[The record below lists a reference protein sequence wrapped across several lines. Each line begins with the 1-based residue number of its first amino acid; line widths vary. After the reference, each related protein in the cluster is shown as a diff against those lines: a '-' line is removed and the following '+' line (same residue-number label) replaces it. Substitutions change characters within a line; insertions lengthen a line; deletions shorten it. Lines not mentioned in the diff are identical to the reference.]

1 MSVLHIA
8 YSGLQ
13 SASLGNST
21 TIHNISNANTEGYSR
36 QTNHQKANYALST
49 GSGFMGQGSSVTTVR
64 RAYNEFLDKQV
75 NVSQSRY
82 SYSQEYADCLSR
94 IDDLLADSTTGLTP
108 VLQEFFQA
116 VQDVA
121 DNPSLAATRQAM
133 VTSTQTMITRFQ
145 SLQDTINELEVEI
158 NGKISNSVEEINSI
172 CKEIGDLNNK
182 INIVES
188 STYQQ
193 ANDLRDQRDLLVNK
207 LTEQISVTTLTD
219 NKGRIS
225 VFTGS
230 GQRLVSEVGEVTELT
245 TVQSNN
251 GSGRLNVGIVTHGGN
266 TMELPDR
273 LVTGGVLGGLVAF
286 RKELDLAT
294 NELGRV
300 AASMALVFNVQ
311 HAQGQDLLN
320 QSNSDADAGKFIKDY
335 FVIDDMQPRVNNYY
349 TNQKDDVGNYK
360 AVLTAKFTE
369 PEYGPNVTD
378 GNLYTMLTTHNY
390 TVEVLEGNADP
401 NAAKFKLIDDTSGQE
416 LEFTRDDGSKTKELT
431 FEELN
436 KLSRNYGFTLS
447 FDDNNRKE
455 TTTGDKFYIQPT
467 ANAVN
472 NLKLNDAIA
481 ADHRLVATALPF
493 DTKQAETNKGSGI
506 ITQAKSTPV
515 PVFTK
520 QIFFNKDTGLY
531 SSEIQLSFVAPN
543 SLKVQ
548 TLVNNADG
556 TTKTDKLPE
565 GTEIYYREAGAKT
578 ESKLTVN
585 ANGKLVDKDG
595 KELDGIPYSQNVSIS
610 LYGMG
615 FSISGQPNNNDVFSI
630 GNNDGAI
637 TDSRNILAI
646 GELQNKNTVGGNTIR
661 DENSAN
667 DRGTTTL
674 QGAYSEMVALI
685 GTRAQKMYIDADT
698 QSTVLQNAIDNKQSL
713 VGVNLDEEY
722 VNMIKYQQ
730 AYQAASKCIETAQI
744 MFDSIIASV

>member
-75 NVSQSRY
+75 NVAQSRY

-349 TNQKDDVGNYK
+349 TNQKDNVGNYK

-390 TVEVLEGNADP
+390 TVEVTDGTAGAE
-401 NAAKFKLIDDTSGQE
+401 KYKLMDDTSGIEIKTDLTFTQLNE
-416 LEFTRDDGSKTKELT
+416 LTRD
-431 FEELN
+431 
-436 KLSRNYGFTLS
+436 YGFSLEIDANKRT
-447 FDDNNRKE
+447 FA
-455 TTTGDKFYIQPT
+455 TGDKFYIQPT

-520 QIFFNKDTGLY
+520 QIFYNPNTKLY

-556 TTKTDKLPE
+556 TTKTDKLPQ

-685 GTRAQKMYIDADT
+685 GTRAQQMYIDADT

>member
-75 NVSQSRY
+75 NIAQSRY

-251 GSGRLNVGIVTHGGN
+251 GSGRLSVGIVTHGGN

-349 TNQKDDVGNYK
+349 TNQKDNVGNYK

-390 TVEVLEGNADP
+390 TVEVTDGTAGAE
-401 NAAKFKLIDDTSGQE
+401 KYKLMDDTSGIEIKTDLTFTQLNE
-416 LEFTRDDGSKTKELT
+416 LTRD
-431 FEELN
+431 
-436 KLSRNYGFTLS
+436 YGFSLEIDANKRT
-447 FDDNNRKE
+447 FA
-455 TTTGDKFYIQPT
+455 TGDKFYIQPT

-520 QIFFNKDTGLY
+520 QIFYNPNTKLY

-556 TTKTDKLPE
+556 TTKTDKLPQ

-578 ESKLTVN
+578 ETKLTVN

-713 VGVNLDEEY
+713 VGVNLNEEY
-722 VNMIKYQQ
+722 VNMVKYQQ

>member
-75 NVSQSRY
+75 NVAQSRY

-188 STYQQ
+188 STYQP

-251 GSGRLNVGIVTHGGN
+251 GSGRLSVGIVTHGGN

-300 AASMALVFNVQ
+300 ASSMALVFNVQ

-320 QSNSDADAGKFIKDY
+320 QSNSDADVGKFIKDY

-390 TVEVLEGNADP
+390 TVEVTDGTAGAE
-401 NAAKFKLIDDTSGQE
+401 KYKLMDDTSGIEIKTDLTFTQLNE
-416 LEFTRDDGSKTKELT
+416 LTRD
-431 FEELN
+431 
-436 KLSRNYGFTLS
+436 YGFSLEIDANKRT
-447 FDDNNRKE
+447 FA
-455 TTTGDKFYIQPT
+455 TGDKFYIQPT

-520 QIFFNKDTGLY
+520 QIFYNPNTKLY

-698 QSTVLQNAIDNKQSL
+698 QSTVLQNAIDDKQSL

>member
-390 TVEVLEGNADP
+390 TVEVTDGTAGAE
-401 NAAKFKLIDDTSGQE
+401 KYKLVDDTSGIEIKTDLTFTQLNE
-416 LEFTRDDGSKTKELT
+416 LTRD
-431 FEELN
+431 
-436 KLSRNYGFTLS
+436 YGFSLEIDANKRT
-447 FDDNNRKE
+447 FA
-455 TTTGDKFYIQPT
+455 TGDKFYIQPT

-520 QIFFNKDTGLY
+520 EIFYNADTKSY
-531 SSEIQLSFVAPN
+531 TSEIQLSFVAPN
-543 SLKVQ
+543 SFKVQ
-548 TLVNNADG
+548 IQETAADG
-556 TTKTDKLPE
+556 TQKAKNLDKGAE
-565 GTEIYYREAGAKT
+565 VYYREAGSKT
-578 ESKLTVN
+578 EIKLL
-585 ANGKLVDKDG
+585 ADGNGGFTDKDG
-595 KELDGIPYSQNVSIS
+595 KKLDGIPYSQNVSIS

-685 GTRAQKMYIDADT
+685 GTRAQQMYIDADT

>member
-13 SASLGNST
+13 SASLGNT
-21 TIHNISNANTEGYSR
+21 TTTHNISNANTEGYSR

-64 RAYNEFLDKQV
+64 RAYDEFLDKQV
-75 NVSQSRY
+75 NVAQSRY

-158 NGKISNSVEEINSI
+158 NGKISNSVEEINAI

-182 INIVES
+182 ITIVES
-188 STYQQ
+188 STYQP

-207 LTEQISVTTLTD
+207 LSEQIAITTLTD
-219 NKGRIS
+219 SKGRMS
-225 VFTGS
+225 LFTGS

-245 TVQSNN
+245 AVQSSN
-251 GSGRLNVGIVTHGGN
+251 GSGRLSVGIVTYGGN

-300 AASMALVFNVQ
+300 AASMALVFNAQ
-311 HAQGQDLLN
+311 HAQGQDLLGHTSAN
-320 QSNSDADAGKFIKDY
+320 GNEFASDY
-335 FVIDDMQPRVNNYY
+335 FIIDDMQPKVSSYY
-349 TNQKDDVGNYK
+349 TNSKDDTGNYK
-360 AVLTAKFTE
+360 AVLSATFTA
-369 PEYGPNVTD
+369 PEYGPNITD
-378 GNLYTMLTTHNY
+378 GNYYTMLTTHNY
-390 TVEVLEGNADP
+390 TIETTADG
-401 NAAKFKLIDDTSGQE
+401 KYKLIDDTSGIE
-416 LEFTRDDGSKTKELT
+416 IKAGLSLED
-431 FEELN
+431 LN
-436 KLSRNYGFTLS
+436 KLCREYGFS
-447 FDDNNRKE
+447 VAFENGKDQPE
-455 TTTGDKFYIQPT
+455 VGDKFYIQPT
-467 ANAVN
+467 ANAVDHLTLN
-472 NLKLNDAIA
+472 NTIA
-481 ADHRLVATALPF
+481 NDHRYLATALPF
-493 DTKQAETNKGSGI
+493 NSAEGENNRGSGKI
-506 ITQAKSTPV
+506 DSVYSTETFRGADTTPIPAKTKDAAVDAGLQARDKVLKDGGIGFSYNEGNL
-515 PVFTK
+515 VFSADMVK
-520 QIFFNKDTGLY
+520 
-531 SSEIQLSFVAPN
+531 
-543 SLKVQ
+543 
-548 TLVNNADG
+548 TLMDNGV
-556 TTKTDKLPE
+556 
-565 GTEIYYREAGAKT
+565 TEIYVLNPGDSS
-578 ESKLTVN
+578 ESKITLAAGELKVAYTTEM
-585 ANGKLVDKDG
+585 KL
-595 KELDGIPYSQNVSIS
+595 SIAD
-610 LYGMG
+610 MG
-615 FSISGQPNNNDVFSI
+615 FSVI
-630 GNNDGAI
+630 GVPINGDTFQITTNDGAI
-637 TDSRNILAI
+637 TDSRNILTI
-646 GELQNKNTVGGNTIR
+646 GQLQNKNTVGGNSIESDSTK
-661 DENSAN
+661 

-685 GTRAQKMYIDADT
+685 GTRAQQMYIAADT

-744 MFDSIIASV
+744 MFDSIIAAV

>member
-1 MSVLHIA
+1 MSVLQIA

-75 NVSQSRY
+75 NVAQSRY

-251 GSGRLNVGIVTHGGN
+251 GSGRLSVGIVTHGGN

-300 AASMALVFNVQ
+300 ASSMALVFNVQ

-401 NAAKFKLIDDTSGQE
+401 TAAKFKLIDDTSGIE
-416 LEFTRDDGSKTKELT
+416 IKAGLSLED
-431 FEELN
+431 LN

-447 FDDNNRKE
+447 FDNNRQE

-520 QIFFNKDTGLY
+520 EIFYNADTKSY
-531 SSEIQLSFVAPN
+531 TSEIQLSFVAPN
-543 SLKVQ
+543 SFKVQ
-548 TLVNNADG
+548 IQETAADG
-556 TTKTDKLPE
+556 TQKAKNLDKGAE
-565 GTEIYYREAGAKT
+565 VYYREAGSKT
-578 ESKLTVN
+578 EIKLL
-585 ANGKLVDKDG
+585 ADGNGGFTDKDG

>member
-158 NGKISNSVEEINSI
+158 NGKISNSVEEINAI

-390 TVEVLEGNADP
+390 TVEVTDGTAGAE
-401 NAAKFKLIDDTSGQE
+401 KYKLMDDTSGIEIKTDLTFTQLNE
-416 LEFTRDDGSKTKELT
+416 LTRD
-431 FEELN
+431 
-436 KLSRNYGFTLS
+436 YGFSLEIDANKRT
-447 FDDNNRKE
+447 FA
-455 TTTGDKFYIQPT
+455 TGDKFYIQPT

-520 QIFFNKDTGLY
+520 QIFYNPDTKLY

-543 SLKVQ
+543 SFKVQ
-548 TLVNNADG
+548 IQETAADG
-556 TTKTDKLPE
+556 TQKAKNLDKGAE
-565 GTEIYYREAGAKT
+565 VYYREAGSKT
-578 ESKLTVN
+578 EIKLL
-585 ANGKLVDKDG
+585 ADGNGGFTDKDG
-595 KELDGIPYSQNVSIS
+595 KKLDGIPYSQNVSIS

-685 GTRAQKMYIDADT
+685 GTRAQQMYIDADT

-713 VGVNLDEEY
+713 VGVNLNEEY
-722 VNMIKYQQ
+722 VNMVKYQQ

>member
-75 NVSQSRY
+75 NVAQSRY

-158 NGKISNSVEEINSI
+158 NGKISNSVEEINAI

-251 GSGRLNVGIVTHGGN
+251 GSGRLSVGIVTHGGN

-390 TVEVLEGNADP
+390 TVEVTDGTAGAE
-401 NAAKFKLIDDTSGQE
+401 KYKLVDDTSGIEIKTDLTFTQLNE
-416 LEFTRDDGSKTKELT
+416 LTRD
-431 FEELN
+431 
-436 KLSRNYGFTLS
+436 YGFSLEIDANKRT
-447 FDDNNRKE
+447 FA
-455 TTTGDKFYIQPT
+455 TGDKFYIQPT

-520 QIFFNKDTGLY
+520 EIFYNADTKSY
-531 SSEIQLSFVAPN
+531 TSEIQLSFVAPN
-543 SLKVQ
+543 SFKVQ
-548 TLVNNADG
+548 IQETAADG
-556 TTKTDKLPE
+556 TQKAKNLDKGAE
-565 GTEIYYREAGAKT
+565 VYYREAGSKT
-578 ESKLTVN
+578 EIKLL
-585 ANGKLVDKDG
+585 ADGNGGFTDKDG
-595 KELDGIPYSQNVSIS
+595 KKLDGIPYSQNVSIS

-685 GTRAQKMYIDADT
+685 GTRAQQMYIDADT

>member
-75 NVSQSRY
+75 NVAQSRY
-82 SYSQEYADCLSR
+82 SYSQEYSDCLSR

-158 NGKISNSVEEINSI
+158 NGKISNSVEEINAI

-251 GSGRLNVGIVTHGGN
+251 GSGRLSVGIVTHGGN

-300 AASMALVFNVQ
+300 ASSMALVFNVQ

-390 TVEVLEGNADP
+390 TVEVTDGTAGAE
-401 NAAKFKLIDDTSGQE
+401 KYKLVDDTSGIEIKTDLTFTQLNE
-416 LEFTRDDGSKTKELT
+416 LTRD
-431 FEELN
+431 
-436 KLSRNYGFTLS
+436 YGFSLEIDANKRT
-447 FDDNNRKE
+447 FA
-455 TTTGDKFYIQPT
+455 TGDKFYIQPT

>member
-158 NGKISNSVEEINSI
+158 NGKISNSVEEINAI

-251 GSGRLNVGIVTHGGN
+251 GSGRLSVGIVTHGGN

-390 TVEVLEGNADP
+390 TVEVTDGTAGAE
-401 NAAKFKLIDDTSGQE
+401 KYKLMDDTSGIEIKTDLTFTQLNE
-416 LEFTRDDGSKTKELT
+416 LTRD
-431 FEELN
+431 
-436 KLSRNYGFTLS
+436 YGFSLEIDANKRT
-447 FDDNNRKE
+447 FA
-455 TTTGDKFYIQPT
+455 TGDKFYIQPT

-556 TTKTDKLPE
+556 TTKTDKLPQ

-630 GNNDGAI
+630 RNNDGAI

>member
-13 SASLGNST
+13 SASLGNTT

-75 NVSQSRY
+75 NVAQSRY

-251 GSGRLNVGIVTHGGN
+251 GSGRLSVGIVTHGGN

-300 AASMALVFNVQ
+300 ASSMALVFNVQ

-320 QSNSDADAGKFIKDY
+320 QSNSDADVGKFIKDY

-390 TVEVLEGNADP
+390 TVEVTDGTAGAE
-401 NAAKFKLIDDTSGQE
+401 KYKLMDDTSGIEIKTDLTFTQLNE
-416 LEFTRDDGSKTKELT
+416 LTRD
-431 FEELN
+431 
-436 KLSRNYGFTLS
+436 YGFSLEIDANKRT
-447 FDDNNRKE
+447 FA
-455 TTTGDKFYIQPT
+455 TGDKFYIQPT

-556 TTKTDKLPE
+556 TTKTDKLPQ

-685 GTRAQKMYIDADT
+685 GTRAQQMYIDADT

>member
-75 NVSQSRY
+75 NVAQSRY

-188 STYQQ
+188 STYQP

-251 GSGRLNVGIVTHGGN
+251 GSGRLSVGIVTHGGN

-390 TVEVLEGNADP
+390 TVEVTDGTAGAE
-401 NAAKFKLIDDTSGQE
+401 KYKLMDDTSGIEIKTDLTFTQLNE
-416 LEFTRDDGSKTKELT
+416 LTRD
-431 FEELN
+431 
-436 KLSRNYGFTLS
+436 YGFSLEIDANKRT
-447 FDDNNRKE
+447 FA
-455 TTTGDKFYIQPT
+455 TGDKFYIQPT

-520 QIFFNKDTGLY
+520 QIFYNPDTKLY

-630 GNNDGAI
+630 RNNDGAI

-685 GTRAQKMYIDADT
+685 GTRAQQMYIDADT

-713 VGVNLDEEY
+713 VGVNLNEEY
-722 VNMIKYQQ
+722 VNMVKYQQ

>member
-158 NGKISNSVEEINSI
+158 NGKISNSVEEINAI

-320 QSNSDADAGKFIKDY
+320 QSNSGADAGKFIKDY

-390 TVEVLEGNADP
+390 TIETIADG
-401 NAAKFKLIDDTSGQE
+401 KYKLIDDTSGIE
-416 LEFTRDDGSKTKELT
+416 IKAGLNMD
-431 FEELN
+431 ELN
-436 KLSRNYGFTLS
+436 KLCREYGFS
-447 FDDNNRKE
+447 VAFENGKDKPDV
-455 TTTGDKFYIQPT
+455 GDKFYIQPT

-520 QIFFNKDTGLY
+520 EIFYNADTKSY
-531 SSEIQLSFVAPN
+531 TSEIQLSFVAPN
-543 SLKVQ
+543 SFKVQ
-548 TLVNNADG
+548 IQETAADG
-556 TTKTDKLPE
+556 TQKAKNLDKGAE
-565 GTEIYYREAGAKT
+565 VYYREAGSKT
-578 ESKLTVN
+578 EIKLL
-585 ANGKLVDKDG
+585 ADGNGGFTDKDG
-595 KELDGIPYSQNVSIS
+595 KKLDGIPYSQNVSIS

-615 FSISGQPNNNDVFSI
+615 FSISGQPSNNDVFSI

-713 VGVNLDEEY
+713 VGVNLNEEY
-722 VNMIKYQQ
+722 VNMVKYQQ

>member
-75 NVSQSRY
+75 NVAQSRY

-188 STYQQ
+188 STYRQ

-251 GSGRLNVGIVTHGGN
+251 GSGRLSVGIVTHGGN

-300 AASMALVFNVQ
+300 ASSMALVFNVQ

-320 QSNSDADAGKFIKDY
+320 QSNSDADVGKFIKDY

-349 TNQKDDVGNYK
+349 TNQKDNVGNYK

-390 TVEVLEGNADP
+390 TVEVTDGTAGAE
-401 NAAKFKLIDDTSGQE
+401 KYKLMDDTSGIEIKTDLTFTQLNE
-416 LEFTRDDGSKTKELT
+416 LTRD
-431 FEELN
+431 
-436 KLSRNYGFTLS
+436 YGFSLEIDANKRT
-447 FDDNNRKE
+447 FA
-455 TTTGDKFYIQPT
+455 TGDKFYIQPT

-520 QIFFNKDTGLY
+520 EIFYNADTKSY
-531 SSEIQLSFVAPN
+531 TSEIQLSFVAPN
-543 SLKVQ
+543 SFKVQ
-548 TLVNNADG
+548 IQETAADG
-556 TTKTDKLPE
+556 TQKAKNLDKGAE
-565 GTEIYYREAGAKT
+565 VYYREAGSKT
-578 ESKLTVN
+578 EIKLL
-585 ANGKLVDKDG
+585 ADGNGGFTDKDG
-595 KELDGIPYSQNVSIS
+595 KKLDGIPYSQNVSIS

-713 VGVNLDEEY
+713 VGVNLNEEY
-722 VNMIKYQQ
+722 VNMVKYQQ

>member
-1 MSVLHIA
+1 M
-8 YSGLQ
+8 
-13 SASLGNST
+13 
-21 TIHNISNANTEGYSR
+21 
-36 QTNHQKANYALST
+36 
-49 GSGFMGQGSSVTTVR
+49 
-64 RAYNEFLDKQV
+64 
-75 NVSQSRY
+75 
-82 SYSQEYADCLSR
+82 
-94 IDDLLADSTTGLTP
+94 
-108 VLQEFFQA
+108 
-116 VQDVA
+116 QDVA

-188 STYQQ
+188 STYQP

-251 GSGRLNVGIVTHGGN
+251 GSGRLSVGIVTHGGN

-378 GNLYTMLTTHNY
+378 GNL
-390 TVEVLEGNADP
+390 
-401 NAAKFKLIDDTSGQE
+401 
-416 LEFTRDDGSKTKELT
+416 
-431 FEELN
+431 
-436 KLSRNYGFTLS
+436 
-447 FDDNNRKE
+447 
-455 TTTGDKFYIQPT
+455 
-467 ANAVN
+467 
-472 NLKLNDAIA
+472 
-481 ADHRLVATALPF
+481 
-493 DTKQAETNKGSGI
+493 
-506 ITQAKSTPV
+506 
-515 PVFTK
+515 
-520 QIFFNKDTGLY
+520 
-531 SSEIQLSFVAPN
+531 
-543 SLKVQ
+543 
-548 TLVNNADG
+548 
-556 TTKTDKLPE
+556 
-565 GTEIYYREAGAKT
+565 
-578 ESKLTVN
+578 
-585 ANGKLVDKDG
+585 
-595 KELDGIPYSQNVSIS
+595 
-610 LYGMG
+610 
-615 FSISGQPNNNDVFSI
+615 
-630 GNNDGAI
+630 
-637 TDSRNILAI
+637 
-646 GELQNKNTVGGNTIR
+646 
-661 DENSAN
+661 
-667 DRGTTTL
+667 
-674 QGAYSEMVALI
+674 
-685 GTRAQKMYIDADT
+685 
-698 QSTVLQNAIDNKQSL
+698 
-713 VGVNLDEEY
+713 
-722 VNMIKYQQ
+722 
-730 AYQAASKCIETAQI
+730 
-744 MFDSIIASV
+744 

>member
-1 MSVLHIA
+1 M
-8 YSGLQ
+8 
-13 SASLGNST
+13 
-21 TIHNISNANTEGYSR
+21 
-36 QTNHQKANYALST
+36 
-49 GSGFMGQGSSVTTVR
+49 
-64 RAYNEFLDKQV
+64 
-75 NVSQSRY
+75 
-82 SYSQEYADCLSR
+82 
-94 IDDLLADSTTGLTP
+94 
-108 VLQEFFQA
+108 
-116 VQDVA
+116 
-121 DNPSLAATRQAM
+121 
-133 VTSTQTMITRFQ
+133 
-145 SLQDTINELEVEI
+145 
-158 NGKISNSVEEINSI
+158 
-172 CKEIGDLNNK
+172 
-182 INIVES
+182 
-188 STYQQ
+188 
-193 ANDLRDQRDLLVNK
+193 
-207 LTEQISVTTLTD
+207 
-219 NKGRIS
+219 
-225 VFTGS
+225 
-230 GQRLVSEVGEVTELT
+230 
-245 TVQSNN
+245 
-251 GSGRLNVGIVTHGGN
+251 
-266 TMELPDR
+266 
-273 LVTGGVLGGLVAF
+273 
-286 RKELDLAT
+286 
-294 NELGRV
+294 
-300 AASMALVFNVQ
+300 
-311 HAQGQDLLN
+311 
-320 QSNSDADAGKFIKDY
+320 
-335 FVIDDMQPRVNNYY
+335 
-349 TNQKDDVGNYK
+349 
-360 AVLTAKFTE
+360 
-369 PEYGPNVTD
+369 
-378 GNLYTMLTTHNY
+378 
-390 TVEVLEGNADP
+390 
-401 NAAKFKLIDDTSGQE
+401 
-416 LEFTRDDGSKTKELT
+416 
-431 FEELN
+431 
-436 KLSRNYGFTLS
+436 
-447 FDDNNRKE
+447 
-455 TTTGDKFYIQPT
+455 
-467 ANAVN
+467 
-472 NLKLNDAIA
+472 
-481 ADHRLVATALPF
+481 PF

-556 TTKTDKLPE
+556 TTKTDKLPQ

>member
-1 MSVLHIA
+1 MS
-8 YSGLQ
+8 
-13 SASLGNST
+13 
-21 TIHNISNANTEGYSR
+21 
-36 QTNHQKANYALST
+36 
-49 GSGFMGQGSSVTTVR
+49 F
-64 RAYNEFLDKQV
+64 
-75 NVSQSRY
+75 
-82 SYSQEYADCLSR
+82 
-94 IDDLLADSTTGLTP
+94 
-108 VLQEFFQA
+108 
-116 VQDVA
+116 
-121 DNPSLAATRQAM
+121 
-133 VTSTQTMITRFQ
+133 
-145 SLQDTINELEVEI
+145 
-158 NGKISNSVEEINSI
+158 
-172 CKEIGDLNNK
+172 
-182 INIVES
+182 
-188 STYQQ
+188 
-193 ANDLRDQRDLLVNK
+193 
-207 LTEQISVTTLTD
+207 
-219 NKGRIS
+219 
-225 VFTGS
+225 
-230 GQRLVSEVGEVTELT
+230 
-245 TVQSNN
+245 
-251 GSGRLNVGIVTHGGN
+251 
-266 TMELPDR
+266 
-273 LVTGGVLGGLVAF
+273 
-286 RKELDLAT
+286 
-294 NELGRV
+294 
-300 AASMALVFNVQ
+300 
-311 HAQGQDLLN
+311 
-320 QSNSDADAGKFIKDY
+320 
-335 FVIDDMQPRVNNYY
+335 
-349 TNQKDDVGNYK
+349 
-360 AVLTAKFTE
+360 
-369 PEYGPNVTD
+369 
-378 GNLYTMLTTHNY
+378 
-390 TVEVLEGNADP
+390 
-401 NAAKFKLIDDTSGQE
+401 
-416 LEFTRDDGSKTKELT
+416 
-431 FEELN
+431 
-436 KLSRNYGFTLS
+436 
-447 FDDNNRKE
+447 DNNRQE

-520 QIFFNKDTGLY
+520 QIFYNPATKLY

-556 TTKTDKLPE
+556 TTKTDKLPQ

-685 GTRAQKMYIDADT
+685 GTRAQQMYIDADT

>member
-158 NGKISNSVEEINSI
+158 NGKISNSVEEINAI

-245 TVQSNN
+245 PVQSNN
-251 GSGRLNVGIVTHGGN
+251 GSGRLSVGIVTHGGN

-273 LVTGGVLGGLVAF
+273 LVTGGVLGG
-286 RKELDLAT
+286 
-294 NELGRV
+294 
-300 AASMALVFNVQ
+300 
-311 HAQGQDLLN
+311 
-320 QSNSDADAGKFIKDY
+320 
-335 FVIDDMQPRVNNYY
+335 
-349 TNQKDDVGNYK
+349 
-360 AVLTAKFTE
+360 
-369 PEYGPNVTD
+369 
-378 GNLYTMLTTHNY
+378 
-390 TVEVLEGNADP
+390 
-401 NAAKFKLIDDTSGQE
+401 
-416 LEFTRDDGSKTKELT
+416 
-431 FEELN
+431 
-436 KLSRNYGFTLS
+436 
-447 FDDNNRKE
+447 
-455 TTTGDKFYIQPT
+455 
-467 ANAVN
+467 
-472 NLKLNDAIA
+472 
-481 ADHRLVATALPF
+481 
-493 DTKQAETNKGSGI
+493 
-506 ITQAKSTPV
+506 
-515 PVFTK
+515 
-520 QIFFNKDTGLY
+520 
-531 SSEIQLSFVAPN
+531 
-543 SLKVQ
+543 
-548 TLVNNADG
+548 
-556 TTKTDKLPE
+556 
-565 GTEIYYREAGAKT
+565 
-578 ESKLTVN
+578 
-585 ANGKLVDKDG
+585 
-595 KELDGIPYSQNVSIS
+595 
-610 LYGMG
+610 
-615 FSISGQPNNNDVFSI
+615 
-630 GNNDGAI
+630 
-637 TDSRNILAI
+637 
-646 GELQNKNTVGGNTIR
+646 
-661 DENSAN
+661 
-667 DRGTTTL
+667 
-674 QGAYSEMVALI
+674 
-685 GTRAQKMYIDADT
+685 
-698 QSTVLQNAIDNKQSL
+698 
-713 VGVNLDEEY
+713 
-722 VNMIKYQQ
+722 
-730 AYQAASKCIETAQI
+730 
-744 MFDSIIASV
+744 

>member
-36 QTNHQKANYALST
+36 QTNHQKANYALGT

-75 NVSQSRY
+75 NIAQSRY

-158 NGKISNSVEEINSI
+158 NGKISNSVEEINAI

-251 GSGRLNVGIVTHGGN
+251 GSGRLSVGIVTHGGN

-401 NAAKFKLIDDTSGQE
+401 KAAKFKLIDDTSGIE
-416 LEFTRDDGSKTKELT
+416 IKAGLSLED
-431 FEELN
+431 LN

-447 FDDNNRKE
+447 FDNNRQE

-520 QIFFNKDTGLY
+520 QIFYNPDTKLY

-543 SLKVQ
+543 SFKVQ
-548 TLVNNADG
+548 IQETAADG
-556 TTKTDKLPE
+556 TQKAKNLDKGAE
-565 GTEIYYREAGAKT
+565 VYYREAGSKT
-578 ESKLTVN
+578 EIKLL
-585 ANGKLVDKDG
+585 ADGNGGFTDKDG
-595 KELDGIPYSQNVSIS
+595 KKLDGIPYSQNVSIS

-713 VGVNLDEEY
+713 VGVNLNEEY
-722 VNMIKYQQ
+722 VNMVKYQQ

>member
-49 GSGFMGQGSSVTTVR
+49 GSGFMGQGSSVITVR

-75 NVSQSRY
+75 NVAQSRY

-158 NGKISNSVEEINSI
+158 NGKISNSVEEINTI

-390 TVEVLEGNADP
+390 TVEVTDGTAGAE
-401 NAAKFKLIDDTSGQE
+401 KYKLVDDTSGIEIKTDLTFTQLNE
-416 LEFTRDDGSKTKELT
+416 LTRD
-431 FEELN
+431 
-436 KLSRNYGFTLS
+436 YGFSLEIDANKRT
-447 FDDNNRKE
+447 FA
-455 TTTGDKFYIQPT
+455 TGDKFYIQPT

-520 QIFFNKDTGLY
+520 EIFYNADTKSY
-531 SSEIQLSFVAPN
+531 TSEIQLSFVAPN
-543 SLKVQ
+543 SFKVQ
-548 TLVNNADG
+548 IQETAADG
-556 TTKTDKLPE
+556 TQKAKNLDKGAE
-565 GTEIYYREAGAKT
+565 VYYREAGSKT
-578 ESKLTVN
+578 EIKLL
-585 ANGKLVDKDG
+585 ADGNGGFTDKDG
-595 KELDGIPYSQNVSIS
+595 KKLDGIPYSQNVSIS

-630 GNNDGAI
+630 RNNDGAI

-685 GTRAQKMYIDADT
+685 GTRAQQMYIDADT

>member
-75 NVSQSRY
+75 NVAQSRY

-300 AASMALVFNVQ
+300 ASSMALVFNVQ

-390 TVEVLEGNADP
+390 TVEVTDGTAGAE
-401 NAAKFKLIDDTSGQE
+401 KYKLVDDTSGIEIKTDLTFTQLNE
-416 LEFTRDDGSKTKELT
+416 LTRD
-431 FEELN
+431 
-436 KLSRNYGFTLS
+436 YGFSLEIDANKRT
-447 FDDNNRKE
+447 FA
-455 TTTGDKFYIQPT
+455 TGDKFYIQPT

-520 QIFFNKDTGLY
+520 QIFYNPATKLY

-543 SLKVQ
+543 SFKVQ
-548 TLVNNADG
+548 IQETAADG
-556 TTKTDKLPE
+556 TQKAKNLDKGAE
-565 GTEIYYREAGAKT
+565 VYYREAGSKT
-578 ESKLTVN
+578 EIKLL
-585 ANGKLVDKDG
+585 ADGNGGFTDKDG
-595 KELDGIPYSQNVSIS
+595 KKLDGIPYSQNVSIS

>member
-75 NVSQSRY
+75 NVAQSRY

-158 NGKISNSVEEINSI
+158 NGKISNSVEEINAI

-188 STYQQ
+188 STYQP

-390 TVEVLEGNADP
+390 TVEVTDGTAGAE
-401 NAAKFKLIDDTSGQE
+401 KYKLMDDTSGIEIKTDLTFTQLNE
-416 LEFTRDDGSKTKELT
+416 LTRD
-431 FEELN
+431 
-436 KLSRNYGFTLS
+436 YGFSLEIDANKRT
-447 FDDNNRKE
+447 FA
-455 TTTGDKFYIQPT
+455 TGDKFYIQPT

-520 QIFFNKDTGLY
+520 QIFYNPNTKLY

-556 TTKTDKLPE
+556 TTKTDKLPQ

-585 ANGKLVDKDG
+585 ANGKLVDKNG

-685 GTRAQKMYIDADT
+685 GTRAQQMYIDADT

>member
-75 NVSQSRY
+75 NVAQSRY

-158 NGKISNSVEEINSI
+158 NGKISNSVEEINAI

-188 STYQQ
+188 STYQP

-390 TVEVLEGNADP
+390 TVEVTDGTAGAE
-401 NAAKFKLIDDTSGQE
+401 KYKLMDDTSGIEIKTDLTFTQLNE
-416 LEFTRDDGSKTKELT
+416 LTRD
-431 FEELN
+431 
-436 KLSRNYGFTLS
+436 YGFSLEIDANKRT
-447 FDDNNRKE
+447 FA
-455 TTTGDKFYIQPT
+455 TGDKFYIQPT

-520 QIFFNKDTGLY
+520 QIFYNPNTKLY

-556 TTKTDKLPE
+556 TTKTDKLPQ

-585 ANGKLVDKDG
+585 ANGKLVDKNG

-685 GTRAQKMYIDADT
+685 GTRAQQMYIDADT

-713 VGVNLDEEY
+713 VGVNLNEEY
-722 VNMIKYQQ
+722 VNMVKYQQ

>member
-75 NVSQSRY
+75 NVAQSRY

-188 STYQQ
+188 STYQP

-320 QSNSDADAGKFIKDY
+320 QSNSDADVGKFIKDY

-390 TVEVLEGNADP
+390 TVEVTDGTAGAE
-401 NAAKFKLIDDTSGQE
+401 KYKLMDDTSGIEIKTDLTFTQLNE
-416 LEFTRDDGSKTKELT
+416 LTRD
-431 FEELN
+431 
-436 KLSRNYGFTLS
+436 YGFSLEIDANKRT
-447 FDDNNRKE
+447 FA
-455 TTTGDKFYIQPT
+455 TGDKFYIQPT

-520 QIFFNKDTGLY
+520 QIFYNPATKLY

-585 ANGKLVDKDG
+585 ANGKLVDKD
-595 KELDGIPYSQNVSIS
+595 KNELDGIPYSQNVSIS

-713 VGVNLDEEY
+713 VGVNLNEEY
-722 VNMIKYQQ
+722 VNMVKYQQ

>member
-75 NVSQSRY
+75 NVAQSRY

-390 TVEVLEGNADP
+390 TVEVTDGTAGAE
-401 NAAKFKLIDDTSGQE
+401 KYKLMDDTSGIEIKTDLTFTQLNE
-416 LEFTRDDGSKTKELT
+416 LTRD
-431 FEELN
+431 
-436 KLSRNYGFTLS
+436 YGFSLEIDANKRT
-447 FDDNNRKE
+447 FA
-455 TTTGDKFYIQPT
+455 TGDKFYIQPT

-520 QIFFNKDTGLY
+520 EIFYNADTKSY
-531 SSEIQLSFVAPN
+531 TSEIQLSFVAPN
-543 SLKVQ
+543 SFKVQ
-548 TLVNNADG
+548 IQETAADG
-556 TTKTDKLPE
+556 TQKAKNLDKGAE
-565 GTEIYYREAGAKT
+565 VYYREAGSKT
-578 ESKLTVN
+578 EIKLL
-585 ANGKLVDKDG
+585 ADGNGGFTDKDG
-595 KELDGIPYSQNVSIS
+595 KKLDGIPYSQNVSIS

-630 GNNDGAI
+630 RNNDGAI

-713 VGVNLDEEY
+713 VGVNLNEEY
-722 VNMIKYQQ
+722 VNMVKYQQ

>member
-1 MSVLHIA
+1 MSVLQIA

-75 NVSQSRY
+75 NVAQSRY

-251 GSGRLNVGIVTHGGN
+251 GSGRLSVGIVTHGGN

-300 AASMALVFNVQ
+300 ASSMALVFNVQ

-401 NAAKFKLIDDTSGQE
+401 KAAKFKLIDDTSGIE
-416 LEFTRDDGSKTKELT
+416 IKAGLSLED
-431 FEELN
+431 LN

-447 FDDNNRKE
+447 FDDNTRQE

-543 SLKVQ
+543 SFKVQ
-548 TLVNNADG
+548 IQETAADG
-556 TTKTDKLPE
+556 TQKAKNLDKGAE
-565 GTEIYYREAGAKT
+565 VYYREAGSKT
-578 ESKLTVN
+578 EIKLL
-585 ANGKLVDKDG
+585 ADGNGGFTDKDG
-595 KELDGIPYSQNVSIS
+595 KKLDGIPYSQNVSIS

-685 GTRAQKMYIDADT
+685 GTRAQQMYIDADT